1 MDVSCQQMP
10 PNSAGTHAELRK
22 KSDEMKEAAKKI
34 VSQHISNDSTKSK
47 NKTLAD
53 EKRQTVEALLA
64 NAKKID
70 QFLSTN

>member
-1 MDVSCQQMP
+1 
-10 PNSAGTHAELRK
+10 
-22 KSDEMKEAAKKI
+22 MKEAAKKI